1 MLRCENIAVYVN
13 INPRSLPQGIM
24 QVIAT
29 TTAILWSLYCLF
41 VSLVFNVE
49 VMLMKISN
57 K

>member
-29 TTAILWSLYCLF
+29 TTAILWPLYCLF